1 MAVADIGVDSPMS
14 ATVQTKYSVPQS
26 LHRIQRPPPTAP
38 SRSTPRP
45 GTPRRAGPDDRRST
59 AGPRSLRPPARCAAR
74 VLRPAVHARPATGGP
89 QRYACRGP
97 AAPVRTDPAD
107 RTGAS
112 SWAAAHQPVGL
123 SDRAP
128 RSPRPRRRI
137 QVTDEIAQAVR
148 QFLLTT
154 HTCQGHHR
162 DIEATRGLFCRVH
175 QQRVRSEAHRTP
187 DTRRPAPP
195 APQRRNVP
203 CDADCPPSSRRP

>member
-1 MAVADIGVDSPMS
+1 MS

-128 RSPRPRRRI
+128 RSPRPRRPY
-137 QVTDEIAQAVR
+137 T
-148 QFLLTT
+148 
-154 HTCQGHHR
+154 GHRRNRASRAAIPAHDAYLPGPPSGYR
-162 DIEATRGLFCRVH
+162 GYARSVLPGTPATGAER
-175 QQRVRSEAHRTP
+175 AHRTP